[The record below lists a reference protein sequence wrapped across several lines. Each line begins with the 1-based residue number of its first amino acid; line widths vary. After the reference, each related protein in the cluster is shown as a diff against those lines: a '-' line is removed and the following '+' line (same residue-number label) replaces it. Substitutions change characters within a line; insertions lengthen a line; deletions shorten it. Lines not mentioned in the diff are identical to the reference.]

1 MGSRV
6 AREHGVVVGALGRG
20 GVRERGRRARGRGD
34 EQPIAVDVVVIT
46 AKVAGACQLSTGAA
60 AVGVAAVTLLGAL
73 TALES
78 TSTETGVESAKW
90 LAPS

>member
-6 AREHGVVVGALGRG
+6 AREHGVVVGSLGRG

-34 EQPIAVDVVVIT
+34 EQPIAVDVVM
-46 AKVAGACQLSTGAA
+46 VAGACQLSRGAA

-78 TSTETGVESAKW
+78 TSTETAVESAKW